1 MFFKPYT
8 SKMKH
13 LKFNNGDLMPAI
25 GLGTWKSKPG
35 EVGQAVKTAII
46 NGYRHIDCAA
56 VYGNES
62 EIGVALAELFKEGVV
77 KREELWIT
85 SKLWN
90 DSHQSAYVID
100 ALKKTLQDLQ
110 LEYLNLYLIHWPVAF
125 KHGVQPTS
133 AADFL
138 SLDEVPIIETWEK
151 MEEAVQLGLTKHIGV
166 SNFSIK
172 KLRDLL
178 SKATIKPEV
187 NQVELHPFLQ
197 QNELLQFAR
206 ENKVLLTG
214 YSPLGS
220 GDRAAGMKKA
230 DEPSLL
236 NNEII
241 TKIAHEKG
249 CTTAQV
255 LIAWQVQRGTAVI
268 PKSTNAE
275 RLKQNLESVHFQL
288 NEEEMKTINALDRHY
303 RYVDGKFF
311 DVPGNTYSNVYDE

>member
-1 MFFKPYT
+1 
-8 SKMKH
+8 MKQ

-25 GLGTWKSKPG
+25 GLGTWKSNPG
-35 EVGQAVKTAII
+35 EVGQAVKTAIS

-56 VYGNES
+56 VYGNEA
-62 EIGVALAELFKEGVV
+62 EIGQALSDLFDEGVV

-90 DSHQSAYVID
+90 DSHQSAYVLD
-100 ALKKTLQDLQ
+100 ALKKTLSDLQ
-110 LEYLNLYLIHWPVAF
+110 LDYLDLYLIHWPVAF
-125 KHGVQPTS
+125 KHGVQPQS

-138 SLDEVPIIETWEK
+138 SLEEVPIIETWKK
-151 MEEAVQLGLTKHIGV
+151 MEEAVQLGLVKHIGV

-172 KLRDLL
+172 KLKDLL

-197 QNELLQFAR
+197 QNELLQFAK
-206 ENKVLLTG
+206 ENKILLTG

-220 GDRAAGMKKA
+220 GDRAAGLKKA

-236 NNEII
+236 NNEVI
-241 TKIAHEKG
+241 TEIAKNKG

-268 PKSTNAE
+268 PKSTNAA
-275 RLKQNLESVHFQL
+275 RLKQNLESINCVL
-288 NEEEMKTINALDRHY
+288 TAEEISKIAALDKHY
-303 RYVDGKFF
+303 RYVDAKFF

>member
-1 MFFKPYT
+1 
-8 SKMKH
+8 MKQ
-13 LKFNNGDLMPAI
+13 LKFKNGDLMPAI

-35 EVGQAVKTAII
+35 EVGEAVKTAIA

-56 VYGNES
+56 IYGNEA
-62 EIGVALAELFKEGVV
+62 EIGQALADLFKAGVV

-90 DSHQSAYVID
+90 DSHQSDYVLP
-100 ALKKTLQDLQ
+100 ALKKTLSDLQ
-110 LEYLNLYLIHWPVAF
+110 LDYLDLYLIHWPVAF
-125 KHGVQPTS
+125 KHGVQPSS

-138 SLDEVPIIETWEK
+138 SLEEVPIIETWTK
-151 MEEAVQLGLTKHIGV
+151 LEEALELGLTKHIGV
-166 SNFSIK
+166 SNFSVL
-172 KLRDLL
+172 KLSDLL
-178 SKATIKPEV
+178 QKAKVKPEV

-197 QNELLQFAR
+197 QNDLLQFAR
-206 ENKVLLTG
+206 ENDILLTG

-220 GDRAAGMKKA
+220 GDRAAATKKA

-236 NNEII
+236 THEV
-241 TKIAHEKG
+241 IAQIAEAKK

-275 RLKQNLESVHFQL
+275 RIVQNLESVQCIL
-288 NEEEMKTINALDRHY
+288 TDEEVAKINALDRHY
-303 RYVDGKFF
+303 RYVDAKFF
-311 DVPGNTYSNVYDE
+311 AVPGNTYGNVYDE

>member
-1 MFFKPYT
+1 
-8 SKMKH
+8 MKQ

-25 GLGTWKSKPG
+25 GLGTWKSNPG

-56 VYGNES
+56 VYGNET
-62 EIGVALAELFKEGVV
+62 EIGVALAELFQEGVV
-77 KREELWIT
+77 KREDLWIT

-90 DSHQSAYVID
+90 DSHQSQYVID
-100 ALKKTLQDLQ
+100 ALKKTLSDLQ
-110 LEYLNLYLIHWPVAF
+110 LEYLDLYLIHWPVAF
-125 KHGVQPTS
+125 KHGVQPQS
-133 AADFL
+133 SEDFL
-138 SLDEVPIIETWEK
+138 SLEEVPIIETWTK
-151 MEEAVQLGLTKHIGV
+151 MEEAVKLGLTKHIGV

-172 KLRDLL
+172 KLKDLL

-197 QNELLQFAR
+197 QNELVQFAK
-206 ENKVLLTG
+206 ENQIILTG

-220 GDRAAGMKKA
+220 GDRSVGMKKA

-236 NNEII
+236 NNEV
-241 TKIAHEKG
+241 IAEVAKANG

-268 PKSTNAE
+268 PKSTNAD
-275 RLKQNLESVHFQL
+275 RLKQNLESAL
-288 NEEEMKTINALDRHY
+288 CRLSEEDIKKINGLDRHY
-303 RYVDGKFF
+303 RYVDAKFF